1 MKLLPTGPSLT
12 LAFTLF
18 TLLVAPGLRADPVED
33 QVKNI
38 RARYNAIEGAKLPGT
53 KVEFE
58 SQDEPLSGSCTTYAQ
73 GGAVVKVHISWGAGD
88 HGASDEYYY
97 YDTNGLFFVYAT
109 DGSWGFTGNT
119 LPNGESET
127 VDTTIEHRVYL
138 AGGEIIRH
146 LKKEARSTNAG
157 ALPGLIAKAPNL
169 PANDPERAG
178 ELLRRG
184 QGAAWVRSPA
194 DLGALLMPS
203 E

>member
-1 MKLLPTGPSLT
+1 MKSLPTAPSLAIA
-12 LAFTLF
+12 LTLF
-18 TLLVAPGLRADPVED
+18 TPLFIPGLRADPVED

-38 RARYNAIEGAKLPGT
+38 RARYNAIEGAKLTGT

-58 SQDEPLSGSCTTYAQ
+58 SQDEPVSGTCTTYAQ
-73 GGAVVKVHISWGAGD
+73 GGAVVKVHLSWGAGD

-97 YDTNGLFFVYAT
+97 YDANGLFFVYAS

-138 AGGEIIRH
+138 AGGQIIRH
-146 LKKEARSTNAG
+146 LKKEAKSTDGEAV
-157 ALPGLIAKAPNL
+157 PGLIAKAPNL
-169 PANDPERAG
+169 PANDPERAA

-184 QGAAWVRSPA
+184 QGAASVKSPA
-194 DLGALLMPS
+194 DLGALLMQ
-203 E
+203 